1 MSIFH
6 LLIEDPIVGEGI
18 LSNKSKSIHYGAL
31 DNILNFVDA
40 SKGLRAK
47 ANGCGQIQIKQDI
60 DEKIFSFDTQD
71 ISEVLN
77 RTDADGKPFIQINF
91 KLGTKVLLT
100 ETLIGFKPL
109 ETFGLD
115 MSRIP
120 KVVTTPDL
128 ISVYEAIEESLGA
141 DNVVD
146 HEVEILKKVYVA
158 IISGGEKVGFNLDT
172 ERHWLNRLLASKL
185 RATA

>member
-1 MSIFH
+1 M
-6 LLIEDPIVGEGI
+6 
-18 LSNKSKSIHYGAL
+18 SNKSKSIHGEL

-47 ANGCGQIQIKQDI
+47 ASDCGQVQIKQDI
-60 DEKIFSFDTQD
+60 DEKVFSFNTHDV
-71 ISEVLN
+71 SEVLN
-77 RTDADGKPFIQINF
+77 RTDADGKPFIQVNF

-109 ETFGLD
+109 DTFGLD
-115 MSRIP
+115 MTRIP

-128 ISVYEAIEESLGA
+128 ISVYDAIEESLGS

-146 HEVEILKKVYVA
+146 HEVEILKKVYIA
-158 IISGGEKVGFNLDT
+158 IISGGEKVGFNLDI
-172 ERHWLNRLLASKL
+172 ERQWLNRLLASKL
-185 RATA
+185 RASA